1 MSCELPELDE
11 LHENHESMTAP
22 TSPRN
27 DAMTRT
33 VHRTLLAV
41 IATVSSI
48 PASAPAQPAAAT
60 ALDALSAA
68 DREILAGAEQLATDA
83 SQLLEQWILT
93 QAITEDRLFSR
104 LYFPIPKTDPRKA
117 GPQQYA
123 TPYST
128 LADRDLVG
136 YQEKALA
143 RVPMLQ
149 YAILTDINGYVP
161 VHNNRFSQAL
171 TGNSEQDYIN
181 NRSKRMLGDNASLA
195 AARSETR
202 FLIQRVKVETG
213 DVIYDLS
220 VPVMVRGKHWG
231 CARIGY
237 RRAE

>member
-1 MSCELPELDE
+1 
-11 LHENHESMTAP
+11 
-22 TSPRN
+22 
-27 DAMTRT
+27 MTRT

-48 PASAPAQPAAAT
+48 PASALAQPAAAT
-60 ALDALSAA
+60 RPSEAAALDPLSAQ

-83 SQLLEQWILT
+83 SQVLEQWIIT
-93 QAITEDRLFSR
+93 QAITEDRLFAR
-104 LYFPIPKTDPRKA
+104 LYFPIPKTDPRKT

-123 TPYST
+123 TPYSA

-143 RVPMLQ
+143 RVPLLQ
-149 YAILTDINGYVP
+149 YAIVTDINGYVP

-202 FLIQRVKVETG
+202 LLIQRVKVETG